1 MVVGRAHKK
10 HVEAWLTAVTG
21 DPMTARQI
29 VLLMDGAFSAV
40 LLHRDPSYLEAAG
53 AAAARLVTPPSPH

>member
-1 MVVGRAHKK
+1 
-10 HVEAWLTAVTG
+10 
-21 DPMTARQI
+21 MTARQI

-53 AAAARLVTPPSPH
+53 AAAARLLTPPSPH